1 MSLCC
6 SCVFISGFKDASI
19 CLCAGFS
26 FRDYFGFWIN
36 IWEYLN
42 DVTHICKLLYLNSVL
57 IFRFYHFFLRSVLK
71 NKDLKSDISFLSDKH
86 GLQKQHY
93 YVCIHVTVCGLTT
106 FNFTFSVFCIRV
118 LVFLVIL
125 QKSDCGYCGFTCSL
139 KPWRPLS
146 HISPATLT
154 CIRSPPHGREFAM
167 PMCLSNE
174 ISLFRLNSRCC
185 SVSWWCLHGQFVP
198 IFPRNGPPLP
208 GPAEGQ

>member
-1 MSLCC
+1 MTLLISANCC
-6 SCVFISGFKDASI
+6 IWILFWYSASI
-19 CLCAGFS
+19 
-26 FRDYFGFWIN
+26 I
-36 IWEYLN
+36 
-42 DVTHICKLLYLNSVL
+42 
-57 IFRFYHFFLRSVLK
+57 FFLRSVLK

-154 CIRSPPHGREFAM
+154 CIRSPPHGREFAL

-208 GPAEGQ
+208 GPAEGQWGQHCQPGLRNGRQLHCYQHSQQ